1 MGTSFLTQWLSDHEI
16 KAICWTL
23 IHSLWIGLIIAAL
36 AGLVIAFTK
45 KASSRMRYRLLCG
58 VLVLF
63 VLSSGFTFYLELTNG
78 RHTLSIANHV
88 PAISGNLTVVNV
100 NEAGVKEISFI
111 NRTITFLNQQS
122 GWIFFVWL
130 ICFAVKSVK
139 MAGGLFYVH
148 HIRYNKVHLIDEEWE
163 RKVLSFS
170 KKLGIHQK
178 VVLLQ
183 SELIKVP
190 VTIGFFK
197 PVILL
202 PLGLVLQ
209 LPPGQVDTILWHE
222 LAHIIRRDYLV
233 NILQGIVET
242 VFFFNPALLWLS
254 ALIREEREACC
265 DDMVLANVIQK
276 GSYLQA
282 LLSFHEY
289 ADSSMGHAMALGLG
303 RNQLKNRFK
312 RMVDL
317 ENKKLSVVEKVILLL
332 GIVMLSAFTIVP
344 KTNLE
349 IKHTATLLKKNILAI
364 MVKASNNNNN
374 DRPQITA
381 VRPKLTPL
389 IVNYQ
394 VNDKIITHSRLSDSL
409 IAADTAIKFTS
420 IRFLHNSADSV
431 NHTVQVMDNKGN
443 RYYFKTINNQLVFM
457 EINGK
462 AIKNEDLAKYQG
474 FVAQVNQSADQ
485 LKFIKYK
492 NIVKLSTSEQQN
504 RNNDLALQNEIQL
517 RKLQKISI
525 DKNDSVKLRFYKIK
539 VMPTPKLEIKIRKEL
554 ALRGDTNPTKK
565 EIQDEIYFER
575 KKAVD
580 EVVIKG
586 RVDAKINQKVIRI
599 QKKSDSLRKVRDTLI
614 FKKRAFNKKND
625 SLYFRRQEAE
635 QRIVKE
641 EMKSIITDLIN
652 ANVVKDKNSLSW
664 FGLTETELIVNGVK
678 QPEEIQKRLAE
689 KYIRNPRFGFYYGP
703 VQMYGMGY
711 FYGKND
717 L

>member
-23 IHSLWIGLIIAAL
+23 IHSLWIGLIIAAF
-36 AGLVIAFTK
+36 AGLIIAFTK

-58 VLVLF
+58 ILVLF

-78 RHTLSIANHV
+78 RHTLNIANHIT
-88 PAISGNLTVVNV
+88 AISGNITVVNV
-100 NEAGVKEISFI
+100 NETRGKEISFI
-111 NRTITFLNQQS
+111 NKTITFLNQES
-122 GWIFFVWL
+122 GWIFCMWL
-130 ICFAVKSVK
+130 ICFAVKSIK

-148 HIRYNKVHLIDEEWE
+148 HIRYRRVHLIDEEWE
-163 RKVLSFS
+163 HKVLSFS
-170 KKLGIHQK
+170 KKLGIHQR

-190 VTIGFFK
+190 VTVGFLK

-202 PLGLVLQ
+202 PVGLVLQ

-222 LAHIIRRDYLV
+222 LAHIVRRDYLV
-233 NILQGIVET
+233 NILQSIVET

-265 DDMVLANVIQK
+265 DDMVLANVTQK

-349 IKHTATLLKKNILAI
+349 IKHTATFLKKNILSI
-364 MVKASNNNNN
+364 IVKANGNN

-381 VRPKLTPL
+381 IRPKLTSL
-389 IVNYQ
+389 TASYHVD
-394 VNDKIITHSRLSDSL
+394 DKLITHSLLNDSL
-409 IAADTAIKFTS
+409 ITADTTIKFTS
-420 IRFLHNSADSV
+420 IRFLRNSSDSV
-431 NHTVQVMDNKGN
+431 NRTVQVVDNKDN
-443 RYYFKTINNQLVFM
+443 HYYFKTVNNQLVFM

-462 AIKNEDLAKYQG
+462 VVKNEDLGKYQAL
-474 FVAQVNQSADQ
+474 VAQVNQSADQ
-485 LKFIKYK
+485 LKIIKYK
-492 NIVKLSTSEQQN
+492 NIARLNNLEQQN
-504 RNNDLALQNEIQL
+504 RNSELALRGEMRL
-517 RKLQKISI
+517 SKLQKMSI
-525 DKNDSVKLRFYKIK
+525 DKNDSIKLKVYKIK
-539 VMPTPKLEIKIRKEL
+539 AMPTPKLEIKVRKEF

-565 EIQDEIYFER
+565 EIQDEIYIER
-575 KKAVD
+575 KKAVN
-580 EVVIKG
+580 EVLIKSE
-586 RVDAKINQKVIRI
+586 VDAKMNQKIFRI
-599 QKKSDSLRKVRDTLI
+599 QKRNDSLRKVKDTLI
-614 FKKRAFNKKND
+614 IKKRAFNKRND

-635 QRIVKE
+635 QRVVKE
-641 EMKSIITDLIN
+641 EMKNIITDLIN